1 MKYLDIAIANEQIV
15 PVDIKGKSYSE
26 VNQRIK
32 AFRMVYPQGFI
43 IPHLTSDKDGVC
55 VFNAEVGYYVE
66 HNTIAEDKNGKK
78 YQDTY
83 LEKVVLGVGTAYEK
97 EDSSFINKT
106 SYIEN
111 CETSAVGRALGMA
124 GFGIDVSVA
133 SAEEVANAI
142 QNQEVTQEEAD
153 TYKLTFGKHK
163 GKTLKEVYEEA
174 PDYIEWMVGNSNDER
189 MIKLIKMATGME
201 IPTEEESKQRLNLIN
216 EINNLVLETDT
227 DYDELYKYFKV
238 KSLNELTI
246 AKLTECKM
254 ILEKKL
260 KKEEKNGNSK

>member
-1 MKYLDIAIANEQIV
+1 MKYLDLAIANETIKTT
-15 PVDIKGKSYSE
+15 DIKGREYAE

-32 AFRMVYPQGFI
+32 AFRMIYPQGSI
-43 IPHLTSDKDGVC
+43 VTQMLSNENGVC
-55 VFNAEVGYYVE
+55 VFKATVGTDDGV
-66 HNTIAEDKNGKK
+66 I
-78 YQDTY
+78 
-83 LEKVVLGVGTAYEK
+83 LGTGTAYEK

-163 GKTLKEVYEEA
+163 GKTLKEIYKEA
-174 PDYIEWMVGNSNDER
+174 PDYIQWMLNNSNDER
-189 MIKLIKMATGME
+189 MIKLIELATGE
-201 IPTEEESKQRLNLIN
+201 KIPTEEESKQRLQFLNS
-216 EINNLVLETDT
+216 INNLILQTDT
-227 DYDELYKYFKV
+227 DYEELYKYFKV
-238 KSLNELTI
+238 NSLNELTI
-246 AKLTECKM
+246 AQLEECKK
-254 ILEKKL
+254 ILDKKL
-260 KKEEKNGNSK
+260 AKKESE